1 MEEKVTLAD
10 INTLKDHLGKA
21 LQQLH
26 EVVDLSIT
34 LRAQSPQDKAEVVH
48 LLEDFLGQFFG
59 YIKQRSKES
68 KDNLL
73 AGISWSRMKLF

>member
-1 MEEKVTLAD
+1 M
-10 INTLKDHLGKA
+10 LKDHLGKA

-26 EVVDLSIT
+26 EAVNLSIV
-34 LRAQSPQDKAEVVH
+34 LRAQSPQDKTDVIR
-48 LLEDFLGQFFG
+48 LWEDFLGQLFG

-73 AGISWSRMKLF
+73 AGISWTRMKLF